1 MQISVNI
8 RESAKHSYN
17 SVPKYCLALK
27 FTERFDY
34 SQINCG
40 MSLLLVEDQNNNW
53 VLGGGGKGLLVEPAL
68 NCKLFNP
75 AAESVIWHDIFLPH
89 TNSFL

>member
-1 MQISVNI
+1 MQIPLNI
-8 RESAKHSYN
+8 CESARHSYN

-27 FTERFDY
+27 FSERFDY

-40 MSLLLVEDQNNNW
+40 ISLLLVKDQNNNW
-53 VLGGGGKGLLVEPAL
+53 GLGGGCLLVEPAL

-75 AAESVIWHDIFLPH
+75 AAGSVIIMV
-89 TNSFL
+89 